1 VAESSTN
8 PKLTGGH
15 RLPEQPTILIAGHH
29 FFTDAVA
36 LAPGTAA
43 RELPALAALALEQES
58 PFGAEQLAGG
68 RYEAPAGGGLVVFAA
83 LRRKFAAQQENW
95 AKAGFV
101 LPDFATWLPRGTAQP
116 CIVVLETAEAVTALE
131 YAASSALP
139 QRIVSRP
146 VPAEPTGAE
155 GVALAREQVLAKI
168 VPGGRRVRRYR
179 LTDTPCTVKGSR
191 YHFHWEALDFVPE
204 KSVESGAFA
213 PAQLWAMDLREP
225 EFLLTKRRDFRWNR
239 LAWGTLVGLGV
250 AAGCLILAE
259 AGLLGAQVWL
269 RSRQTRIDA
278 QVPAARQ
285 AETNHDIV
293 ERLSGYIDR
302 KPQPLEQL
310 AYVNDLRPRSIYF
323 TKVSMEAAG
332 QMVIEGSTAALAEV
346 NEFEAAL
353 KRSGAFTSV
362 EQKNTRAREG
372 GGTFQL
378 ALVFRAGA
386 LGTAPGGAPPVSSVP
401 TTTPPGEAPVK
412 AVAAP
417 MPERAMPGQPPQ
429 MGMDPRGSYDPRDPR
444 SRRDMRLPRPGE
456 PGRAYPPGPV
466 PTPAPATGSAPVP
479 VEQQPAPTNP

>member
-1 VAESSTN
+1 MA
-8 PKLTGGH
+8 GGH

-29 FFTDAVA
+29 FFTDTVP

-43 RELPALAALALEQES
+43 REIPALAALALEQES
-58 PFGAEQLAGG
+58 PFGAEQLASGH
-68 RYEAPAGGGLVVFAA
+68 YDAPAAGGLVVFAA
-83 LRRKFAAQQENW
+83 LRRKFAAVQENW

-116 CIVVLETAEAVTALE
+116 CIVVLETPEAVTALE

-146 VPAEPTGAE
+146 VPAEPAGAE
-155 GVALAREQVLAKI
+155 GVALAREQVLARI
-168 VPGGRRVRRYR
+168 GPGGRRVRRYR
-179 LTDTPCTVKGSR
+179 LADPPCTVKGSR

-204 KSVESGAFA
+204 KSVEAGAFA

-225 EFLLTKRRDFRWNR
+225 EFLLVKRRDFQWNR
-239 LAWGTLVGLGV
+239 LAWGALVGLGI

-259 AGLLGAQVWL
+259 AGLLGTQVWL
-269 RSRQTRIDA
+269 RSRQTRID
-278 QVPAARQ
+278 QQIPAARQ
-285 AETNHDIV
+285 VETNHDIV

-323 TKVSMEAAG
+323 TKVSIEAGG

-346 NEFEAAL
+346 NEFEASL
-353 KRSGAFTSV
+353 KRSGGFTSV

-378 ALVFRAGA
+378 ALVFHSGA
-386 LGTAPGGAPPVSSVP
+386 LAKAAGTMAPSVPSASPTLPTGAPPQVVP
-401 TTTPPGEAPVK
+401 G
-412 AVAAP
+412 P
-417 MPERAMPGQPPQ
+417 MPERRMPGQPQ
-429 MGMDPRGSYDPRDPR
+429 QKGPRGPNDPRDPR
-444 SRRDMRLPRPGE
+444 NGQDRRLPSPGE
-456 PGRAYPPGPV
+456 PGRAYPPGPM
-466 PTPAPATGSAPVP
+466 PTPAPATGSAPMP
-479 VEQQPAPTNP
+479 SETQPAPASP